1 MTASVPDTARE
12 MRARAGIQGGGQTP
26 APAAT
31 APAPDPAARADFQRE
46 RMRSTLTNMAA
57 TAGPSQG
64 DPEDIAPMV
73 CFLASDYAWNINGQI
88 FAVNGGNV
96 SVLNHPLAH
105 RTIYKQGMWALDELD
120 DMVPRMLLGM
130 SNPAPPASDLEVPG
144 RPAGG

>member
-1 MTASVPDTARE
+1 
-12 MRARAGIQGGGQTP
+12 
-26 APAAT
+26 
-31 APAPDPAARADFQRE
+31 
-46 RMRSTLTNMAA
+46 
-57 TAGPSQG
+57 
-64 DPEDIAPMV
+64 
-73 CFLASDYAWNINGQI
+73 
-88 FAVNGGNV
+88 V